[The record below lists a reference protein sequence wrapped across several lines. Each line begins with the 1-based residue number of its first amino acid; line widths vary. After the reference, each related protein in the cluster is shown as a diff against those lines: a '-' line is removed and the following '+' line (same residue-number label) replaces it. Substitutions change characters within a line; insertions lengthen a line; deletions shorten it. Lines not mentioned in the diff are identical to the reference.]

1 MTDLKP
7 CHVCG
12 GKPRISGCRTLCGY
26 WCMVTHADTDHSV
39 WVSAEAET
47 KEEARQKAIEK
58 WNRRHYPAEVQNAM
72 ERMTPV
78 VIKPKLLDEYGRID
92 TALQNP

>member
-12 GKPRISGCRTLCGY
+12 EKPRISGCRTLCGY
-26 WCMVTHADTDHSV
+26 WCMVTHADADHSA

-58 WNRRHYPAEVQNAM
+58 WNRRDYE
-72 ERMTPV
+72 
-78 VIKPKLLDEYGRID
+78 
-92 TALQNP
+92 

>member
-47 KEEARQKAIEK
+47 KEKAEALVIEK
-58 WNRRHYPAEVQNAM
+58 WNRRSYE
-72 ERMTPV
+72 
-78 VIKPKLLDEYGRID
+78 
-92 TALQNP
+92 